1 MFCCSLIFP
10 EVHVTSGLQGD
21 GATVTR
27 EFCMFYTAHSR
38 WHSLPFPQK
47 VWFLLN
53 NLARETE
60 KELKRVL

>member
-1 MFCCSLIFP
+1 M
-10 EVHVTSGLQGD
+10 TSGLQGD